1 MKSNEIIKNKIDTVA
16 EFKSDSCWTGYKRQ
30 GTKQKNGRTVPNCVP
45 KESVEEGSLNEVTQ
59 GVEHS
64 EWVDNVKD
72 AYYPTQVRIVK
83 KRTEDG
89 RHVKSVAMIGDK
101 LVGQYSMNTGVGTF
115 KSAKQHSV
123 AESGFFNPANPISP
137 LNPTSPT
144 SPMNPASPVYY
155 GNATG
160 TVSPA
165 DLKILMNV
173 LTGLVTGMAAL
184 GAKVAADKFMSK
196 AKSIVKGKLSVDE
209 QELKKIQSQIKSI
222 YRMLDKTKKPETK
235 EKYQTMLKD
244 AYRALE
250 EIKSRAELKSRG
262 TVAEV
267 KKEYC
272 DACDSVITKRPH
284 VCSGSEK
291 KDKLSEDYSKTLS
304 ENLRDWFGTGKEGGA
319 GGGGWDRY
327 NTKGERIG
335 KCGDRKPGEGKPKCL
350 SKSKAASLRAS
361 GGKKA
366 IANAVK
372 RKKSQDKNPER
383 RGKAKNVKN
392 VVESVGKDYDVAEI
406 WASNFIADGQDMRTM
421 FDIPDGS
428 KISFGELPQSVQI
441 EVERQIGGD
450 IGDGEEVI
458 IQQRGEGGLDSD
470 RIIVLVPPL
479 TDLDEE
485 TMAQAS
491 KNPTG
496 PKFGGYY
503 GATQRGSPRPGQSF
517 GGAAESKTNK
527 NKKITWNDLPKH
539 LTTNERAGI
548 FEHYILHGNS
558 IENENELKYGF
569 DVRSDVLWPVK
580 MFEEYNTNANKF
592 NNWINDYR
600 EQVVEPKK
608 NKPCI
613 LAMIN
618 RMLDQILIIY
628 GTATYMGQ
636 DQTSYLLKIDS
647 GTHRYDKKNQIV
659 FRSKI
664 DFDKFLTELGLRFVD
679 DSTNLKIK
687 RDTVKETVEKLSE
700 VAPPDQE
707 DWIKK
712 NKERFIKQYGKK
724 KGTEVLYA
732 TAWKRSKTDEAANWG
747 PHEGHVS
754 KNPIGIPEN
763 QESDLEK
770 KLERAKARMNAY
782 TTKAPL
788 RDKVKTRK
796 EISDLKKQ
804 LGKKD

>member
-1 MKSNEIIKNKIDTVA
+1 MKSNEIIKNKIDIVA
-16 EFKSDSCWTGYKRQ
+16 ESKSDSCWTGYKRQ
-30 GTKQKNGRTVPNCVP
+30 GTKKKGGRTVPNCVP
-45 KESVEEGSLNEVTQ
+45 KESVAE
-59 GVEHS
+59 GVEI
-64 EWVDNVKD
+64 VDQDSDLDQQIYTLNVDGNKVSFTYWDYETNFQHPDIKD
-72 AYYPTQVRIVK
+72 IYQQAKEQLGK
-83 KRTEDG
+83 KLSPEQIKDVART
-89 RHVKSVAMIGDK
+89 V
-101 LVGQYSMNTGVGTF
+101 F
-115 KSAKQHSV
+115 KSFEQGV

-165 DLKILMNV
+165 DLKILLNV
-173 LTGLVTGMAAL
+173 LTGLVTGTSAL

-196 AKSIVKGKLSVDE
+196 AKSIARGKLSVDE
-209 QELKKIQSQIKSI
+209 QELKTIQSQIKSI

-235 EKYQTMLKD
+235 EKYQNMLKD
-244 AYRALE
+244 AYKALE

-262 TVAEV
+262 TVAED

-284 VCSGSEK
+284 VCPGSEK

-304 ENLRDWFGTGKEGGA
+304 ENLRDWFGKGKEGGA

-503 GATQRGSPRPGQSF
+503 GATQKGPPKPGQSF
-517 GGAAESKTNK
+517 GGAAESKTNNK
-527 NKKITWNDLPKH
+527 NFITQQLPLRWNDLPDH
-539 LTTNERAGI
+539 LSTHERV
-548 FEHYILHGNS
+548 E
-558 IENENELKYGF
+558 
-569 DVRSDVLWPVK
+569 
-580 MFEEYNTNANKF
+580 MFEQWVLDGSLSE
-592 NNWINDYR
+592 NN
-600 EQVVEPKK
+600 
-608 NKPCI
+608 
-613 LAMIN
+613 
-618 RMLDQILIIY
+618 
-628 GTATYMGQ
+628 
-636 DQTSYLLKIDS
+636 
-647 GTHRYDKKNQIV
+647 
-659 FRSKI
+659 
-664 DFDKFLTELGLRFVD
+664 
-679 DSTNLKIK
+679 IK
-687 RDTVKETVEKLSE
+687 KLSE